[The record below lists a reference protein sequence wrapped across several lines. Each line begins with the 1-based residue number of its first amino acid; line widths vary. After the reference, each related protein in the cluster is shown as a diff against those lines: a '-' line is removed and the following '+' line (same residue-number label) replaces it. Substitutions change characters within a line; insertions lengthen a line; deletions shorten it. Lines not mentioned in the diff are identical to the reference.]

1 MSIDDPF
8 KNDNRQYDFTHH
20 PDDHRKEFSIISE
33 LIPHGSKV
41 IDLGCGNGTLLLR
54 LQKERT
60 ASVKGME
67 LTTSGV
73 EMCRRK
79 NLDVIQGRID
89 EHLPFEDNSFD
100 YAVCN
105 VTIQMVMYPEVLLQE
120 MKRIARYQVISFPNF
135 AFYRNRLEFILRGA
149 MPTHMLFDYRWYTT
163 GHIHQLSLRDFRYL
177 VQSVDGLT
185 ERGIYTIPAQNPIKQ
200 FFIQQFPN
208 LFMLLPIVILE
219 TTECVR

>member
-1 MSIDDPF
+1 
-8 KNDNRQYDFTHH
+8 
-20 PDDHRKEFSIISE
+20 
-33 LIPHGSKV
+33 
-41 IDLGCGNGTLLLR
+41 
-54 LQKERT
+54 
-60 ASVKGME
+60 
-67 LTTSGV
+67 
-73 EMCRRK
+73 
-79 NLDVIQGRID
+79 
-89 EHLPFEDNSFD
+89 
-100 YAVCN
+100 
-105 VTIQMVMYPEVLLQE
+105 

-200 FFIQQFPN
+200 FFIQQCPN